1 MIGVANPT
9 IDRGGLVD
17 ANLDTLAT
25 ARQVKIDDELKVRP
39 ELARSRPEVG
49 LCPKLS
55 DAELITLAVI
65 QALLGFTSETRFLRH
80 AAAHLRHLF
89 PTSRTSPATTPSAC
103 GAPLRS
109 CER

>member
-1 MIGVANPT
+1 M
-9 IDRGGLVD
+9 
-17 ANLDTLAT
+17 
-25 ARQVKIDDELKVRP
+25 RP

-89 PTSRTSPATTPSAC
+89 PYVPNQSGYNTKR
-103 GAPLRS
+103 LRRAAS
-109 CER
+109 QLRAVIRLLGNEIGDVAGRLDTG